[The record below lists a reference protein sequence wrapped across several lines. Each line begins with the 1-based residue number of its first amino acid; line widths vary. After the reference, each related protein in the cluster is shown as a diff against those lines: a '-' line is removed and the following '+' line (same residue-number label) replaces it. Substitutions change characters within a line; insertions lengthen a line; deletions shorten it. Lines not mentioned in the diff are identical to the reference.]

1 MKATQTGASR
11 LARSL
16 TLAALLGA
24 SGAVLA
30 DAERLEADLRAAF
43 GAGGN
48 LTLGDVS
55 SAMLRSRV
63 TAEDVMFE
71 AQEGERL
78 HIDRYIVSGDYD
90 SPDEVTL
97 EGVRIEDSLTE
108 LTLMTAERIVL
119 GEPSRAVFPLHEG
132 LAPEDVRLG
141 SLAIDDIAIELASE
155 LAEEMFIDTPLQ
167 TRQGRMSI
175 DSVRGK
181 DLTHDAIGVFEM
193 TGVAGSTEDVDGL
206 GSGSFTLESMR
217 FEGLRGIDVE
227 GEERLDT
234 LLLRNLVVD
243 SREFAGSVAQLDLD
257 GAFEDGKGGLRLESL
272 ELDLARMIELA
283 PAEERTQLRMAS
295 NVLTGGTG
303 ELRMDAALLGSWQ
316 DTGEHSVLTSDS
328 RIDIQDALRLAFDA
342 NLPVLLPEGVTP
354 AEVFADADWLERA
367 TLLGGDMHL
376 MLSDQGL
383 FPRLVTLGAAT
394 QGVTEAQ
401 YIEQARTQ
409 AQGFGMM
416 FGPEVQAVLVALVD
430 LLEGSAEELD
440 LRLTLPAQSKLSTYA
455 DDPLGLPGK
464 LGVKVETR

>member
-1 MKATQTGASR
+1 MKALQTGTSR
-11 LARSL
+11 LGRSL
-16 TLAALLGA
+16 ALAALLGA
-24 SGAVLA
+24 SGAAVA
-30 DAERLEADLRAAF
+30 DAERLEADLRAMF
-43 GAGGN
+43 GESGS

-63 TAEDVMFE
+63 TAEDVRFE

-90 SPDEVTL
+90 NPDEVTL

-132 LAPEDVRLG
+132 LAEDVRLG

-167 TRQGRMSI
+167 TRRGRMTI
-175 DSVRGK
+175 DSVRGE
-181 DLTHDAIGVFEM
+181 DITRHAIGMFEL
-193 TGVAGSTEDVDGL
+193 TGVAGSTEDVDGR
-206 GSGSFTLESMR
+206 GSGSFTLASMR
-217 FEGLRGIDVE
+217 FEGLRGIDIE

-283 PAEERTQLRMAS
+283 PADERTQLRMAS

-316 DTGEHSVLTSDS
+316 DMGEHSVLTSDS
-328 RIDIQDALRLAFDA
+328 RIDIHDALRLAFDA
-342 NLPVLLPEGVTP
+342 NLPVRLPEGMTP
-354 AEVFADADWLERA
+354 AEAFADADWLERA
-367 TLLGGDMHL
+367 TLLGGDLHL